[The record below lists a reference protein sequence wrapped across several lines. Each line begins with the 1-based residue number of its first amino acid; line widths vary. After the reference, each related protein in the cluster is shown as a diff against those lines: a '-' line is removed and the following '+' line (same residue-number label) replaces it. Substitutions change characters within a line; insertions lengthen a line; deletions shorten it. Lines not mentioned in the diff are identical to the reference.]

1 MISHLSSFRNSHA
14 FATPL
19 FLNVRLPAFAT
30 FLLSQPHAFATIFL
44 LSQPFCL
51 FANVKKSSFRNKVLV
66 SQQKSPRFA
75 TVFLVS
81 QPSPRFAT
89 TKSSFRNNFPRF
101 ATLSKWKWGASP
113 KVTISSNSGKRPIMI
128 PKFLQNIY
136 WYKKNPKCTAGHFVE
151 FFAENLYREVIWPK
165 NRLLASVFRLNPL
178 LPIWRH
184 LKVQKRPL

>member
-1 MISHLSSFRNSHA
+1 MIEILVVTKLPLVDAMSVIEFLNFIKILKIIKLSPSSSRGRMISQLSSFRNNHA

-19 FLNVRLPAFAT
+19 FFNVRLPAFAT

-51 FANVKKSSFRNKVLV
+51 FGNVKKSSFRNKVLV

-75 TVFLVS
+75 TISLVS

-101 ATLSKWKWGASP
+101 ATLSK
-113 KVTISSNSGKRPIMI
+113 
-128 PKFLQNIY
+128 
-136 WYKKNPKCTAGHFVE
+136 H
-151 FFAENLYREVIWPK
+151 
-165 NRLLASVFRLNPL
+165 
-178 LPIWRH
+178 
-184 LKVQKRPL
+184 